1 MTTTTTATTTRTTTS
16 MTTKLTKF
24 QTNKTLR
31 TTKLPKSFKSKV
43 VYKNLTTITTTK
55 KPKFTTK
62 APLKSNGKTNTNCQT
77 LSLPKPGSDYR
88 GTVSVTVSGRTC
100 QSGSSF
106 R

>member
-1 MTTTTTATTTRTTTS
+1 M
-16 MTTKLTKF
+16 
-24 QTNKTLR
+24 
-31 TTKLPKSFKSKV
+31 KLPKSVKSKV
-43 VYKNLTTITTTK
+43 VYKKLTTKVLTTTSIYTTTTLANTAVTTTVKK

-62 APLKSNGKTNTNCQT
+62 ASLKYNGKTNTNCQT

>member
-1 MTTTTTATTTRTTTS
+1 M
-16 MTTKLTKF
+16 
-24 QTNKTLR
+24 
-31 TTKLPKSFKSKV
+31 KLPKSVKSKV
-43 VYKNLTTITTTK
+43 VYKNLTTIGITTTTIYTTTTLAKATLTTTVKK

-62 APLKSNGKTNTNCQT
+62 APLKSNGKTNLNCQT